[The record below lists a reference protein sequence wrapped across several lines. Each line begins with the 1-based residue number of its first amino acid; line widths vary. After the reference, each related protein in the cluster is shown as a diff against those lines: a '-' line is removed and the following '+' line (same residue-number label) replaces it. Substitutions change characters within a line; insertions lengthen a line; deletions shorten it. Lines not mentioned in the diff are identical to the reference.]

1 MLSLVANLN
10 DALHLDF
17 IKTRQND
24 SVKVKHVYLIGKRT
38 RNRVY
43 ITRFA
48 YLILLII
55 LYEIIAKKYFV
66 PDKLIKLTS

>member
-10 DALHLDF
+10 DALHLDSV
-17 IKTRQND
+17 KTRQND
-24 SVKVKHVYLIGKRT
+24 YVKVHVYLIGKRT
-38 RNRVY
+38 RNRIY